1 MPAHVPLLSVVI
13 PVYRAGAVLAVL
25 LQRLQQALQPL
36 TEAYEIV
43 LVDDASPDPAD
54 WPLVQ
59 AYAAQDTRVRGLRL
73 SRNFGQHHAL
83 TAGLETSRGEWIVV
97 MDCDLQDQPEEIPRL
112 LAMARE
118 GYEAVLARRGHR
130 TDTAPVRGGSRL
142 FYQVLAYLTGEPQDP
157 EIGNFGIYHR
167 RLIDTVLR
175 LRESTRYFPTMV
187 RWAGFRQTTLAVTHG
202 AGSRPSSYSLAR
214 RLQLALDILLTYS
227 DKPLRLAVYFGL
239 LLSGGAFLLGL
250 IMMGRYLLGQITV
263 PGYASLIVSISLFS
277 GIIISVLGIVGLYV
291 GKTFEG
297 VRNRPLYV
305 VAETTTPA

>member
-1 MPAHVPLLSVVI
+1 MPTATPLLSVVI
-13 PVYRAGAVLAVL
+13 PVYRAGNMLPELLA
-25 LQRLQQALQPL
+25 RLQVALTIL
-36 TEAYEIV
+36 TPAYEVV

-54 WPLVQ
+54 WATIHQ
-59 AYAAQDTRVRGLRL
+59 HAALDTRIRGRRL

-83 TAGLETSRGEWIVV
+83 TAGLEASRGEWVVV

-112 LAMARE
+112 LEKAQQ
-118 GYEAVLARRGHR
+118 GYEAVLARRGPR
-130 TDTAPVRGGSRL
+130 TDAATVQGGSRF
-142 FYQVLAYLTGEPQDP
+142 FYRVLAYLTGEPQDP
-157 EIGNFGIYHR
+157 EVGNFGVYHR
-167 RLIDTVLR
+167 RLIDAVLR
-175 LRESTRYFPTMV
+175 LQESTRYFPTMV
-187 RWAGFRQTTLAVTHG
+187 RWAGFRQTSLPVVHG
-202 AGSRPSSYSLAR
+202 AGTRPSSYSLSR

-250 IMMGRYLLGQITV
+250 LMLGRYLLGQITV

-305 VAETTTPA
+305 LAETTDPA